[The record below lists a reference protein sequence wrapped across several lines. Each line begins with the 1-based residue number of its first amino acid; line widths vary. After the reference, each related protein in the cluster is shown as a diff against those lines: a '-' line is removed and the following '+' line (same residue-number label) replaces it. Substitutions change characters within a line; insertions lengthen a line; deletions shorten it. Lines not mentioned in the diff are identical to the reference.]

1 VGEKPGRLARH
12 AATLPD
18 PPAAAGCFTIGGAG
32 EPSPLMTPSHDS
44 AAEMFVT
51 VRFSDGHKHRW
62 RLPATQT
69 ADEALE
75 ELRQV
80 ITGGQ
85 WFRIPGHA
93 RAYSPYSIVTVEV
106 AAGEPGESE
115 DSFAR
120 RLGEAVGEVVSPDS

>member
-1 VGEKPGRLARH
+1 
-12 AATLPD
+12 
-18 PPAAAGCFTIGGAG
+18 
-32 EPSPLMTPSHDS
+32 MMPSHDS

-51 VRFSDGHKHRW
+51 VRFSDGHRHRW

-80 ITGGQ
+80 IVTGQ
-85 WFRIPGHA
+85 WFRIPGSA
-93 RAYSPYSIVTVEV
+93 RAYSPYAIASIEV
-106 AAGEPGESE
+106 VAGEPGESE
-115 DSFAR
+115 DSIAR

>member
-1 VGEKPGRLARH
+1 MSP
-12 AATLPD
+12 
-18 PPAAAGCFTIGGAG
+18 CFAVERAG
-32 EPSPLMTPSHDS
+32 EPSPLMMPSHDS

-51 VRFSDGHKHRW
+51 VRFSDGHRHRW
-62 RLPATQT
+62 RLPPTQT

-85 WFRIPGHA
+85 WFRIPGSS

-120 RLGEAVGEVVSPDS
+120 RLGEAVGDVVSPDS